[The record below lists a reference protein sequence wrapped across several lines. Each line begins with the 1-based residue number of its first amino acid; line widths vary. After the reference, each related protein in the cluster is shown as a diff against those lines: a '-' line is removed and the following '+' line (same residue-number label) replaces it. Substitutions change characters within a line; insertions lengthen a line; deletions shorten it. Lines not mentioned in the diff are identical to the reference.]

1 MDRLSK
7 AIAYCKKKRKE
18 RYKQECIINNLLYQ
32 VRERKKKLDEQQTKI
47 DRILNAP
54 EKKDKESEEK

>member
-7 AIAYCKKKRKE
+7 AISYCKKRRKE

-32 VRERKKKLDEQQTKI
+32 VRERKKKLDEQQAKVNK
-47 DRILNAP
+47 ILNTL
-54 EKKDKESEEK
+54 